1 VRVSGLLDESPAP
14 AATIAGADHLCWVY
28 DDPASLAD
36 GAQRFLAEGMA
47 RGERLLCVGD
57 GLAEEFRA
65 AGEPF
70 GPLDE
75 LVGLGTLAF
84 RPVSPTYARG
94 EVVQPAELRASYDAA
109 VQEARAAGYRGLRV
123 VADITALAAGSEPGR
138 AALVYWEH
146 VADEYIASGAGL
158 VAMCAY
164 QRGALPPD
172 AVADVAAVHP
182 QVHAPH
188 DRPAFRIWFDGGS
201 AALAGTVDTFGA
213 DRLAR
218 VLAASP
224 VPGRTVALDL
234 SGVEVIDVAGART
247 LARWAR
253 ELARKGIAVELRRPP
268 HALVRIWELLDPQ
281 VGASVSFVEPA

>member
-1 VRVSGLLDESPAP
+1 VRVSGLLDESSAR
-14 AATIAGADHLCWVY
+14 ATDIARADHLCWVY
-28 DDPASLAD
+28 DDPASLAE
-36 GAQRFLAEGMA
+36 GAQRFLAEGLA
-47 RGERLLCVGD
+47 RSERLLCVGD
-57 GLAEEFRA
+57 GLAEGFRA

-75 LVGLGTLAF
+75 LVGLGRLAF
-84 RPVSPTYARG
+84 RPVSGTYARG
-94 EVVQPAELRASYDAA
+94 EVLQPAEQRASFAAA
-109 VQEARAAGYRGLRV
+109 VQQARAAGYRGLRV
-123 VADITALAAGSEPGR
+123 VADVTALAAGSEAGR
-138 AALVYWEH
+138 AALVHWEH

-164 QRGALPPD
+164 QRGALAPE

-182 QVHAPH
+182 QVRAPH

-201 AALAGTVDTFGA
+201 AALAGTVDTSGA

-234 SGVEVIDVAGART
+234 SGVEVIDAAGART

-253 ELARKGIAVELRRPP
+253 ALAVGGVAVALRRAP
-268 HALVRIWELLDPQ
+268 HALVRIWDLLDLQ
-281 VGASVSFVEPA
+281 VGASVSFGDPA